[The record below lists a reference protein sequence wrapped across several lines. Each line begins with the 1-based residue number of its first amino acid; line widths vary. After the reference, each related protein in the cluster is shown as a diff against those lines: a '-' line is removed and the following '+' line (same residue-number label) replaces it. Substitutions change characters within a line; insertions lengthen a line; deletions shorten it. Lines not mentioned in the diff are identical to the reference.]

1 MATDVVRTAATVAV
15 ASCVR
20 DRRIGRQARGDRVDV
35 ATQRT
40 ASRPIRPMATSSF
53 GIDVLAE
60 RLAHPVSTRNTCAT
74 RSQNHVVLG
83 YCYGSNDQALRY
95 YAGLSPVTS
104 FIRKKRWLHSEPFY

>member
-1 MATDVVRTAATVAV
+1 MATDVIRTAATVAV

-20 DRRIGRQARGDRVDV
+20 DRRIDRQARGDRVGV
-35 ATQRT
+35 AT
-40 ASRPIRPMATSSF
+40 IRPMATSSF

-60 RLAHPVSTRNTCAT
+60 RLAHPASTRNTCTT
-74 RSQNHVVLG
+74 RSKNHVALG

-104 FIRKKRWLHSEPFY
+104 FIRKKRWRHSEPFY